1 MLSITLKNSKH
12 ANQQSYINHRSP
24 STTSHSSIATSPTAS
39 HPTPFISHPPLQPS
53 THIHYS
59 TPSNPFTHR
68 TNSHPPSPLPPAFT
82 SGNTERTTG
91 LRSANSAWINHVI
104 VMCQIYRPPCEKS
117 CSRKP
122 NKTKKKKEKN
132 KTLWKEKQKKL
143 EKQKKTRKTKKTG
156 KTKKLE
162 KQKKNWKKMKKR
174 NYKKLK
180 RGELR
185 LNATIYEPVVCY

>member
-39 HPTPFISHPPLQPS
+39 HPTPSISHPPLQPS

-122 NKTKKKKEKN
+122 NKTKKKKEKKKQDSMER
-132 KTLWKEKQKKL
+132 KTKKTR
-143 EKQKKTRKTKKTG
+143 KKTGKTKKTRKTKKTG
-156 KTKKLE
+156 KTKK
-162 KQKKNWKKMKKR
+162 N
-174 NYKKLK
+174 
-180 RGELR
+180 
-185 LNATIYEPVVCY
+185 